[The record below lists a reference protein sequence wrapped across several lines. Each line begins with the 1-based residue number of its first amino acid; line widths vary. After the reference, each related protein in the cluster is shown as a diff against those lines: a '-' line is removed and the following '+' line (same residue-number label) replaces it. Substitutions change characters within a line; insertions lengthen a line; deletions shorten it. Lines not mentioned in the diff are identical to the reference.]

1 MPNLSKFDFSKES
14 SIKDSLLQKCR
25 ERYDQNLK
33 QTKSVSD
40 DELELVA
47 AAGATP
53 AKKCPT
59 PLLPCE
65 SCPRYSPDA
74 DAVNP
79 CTEGCV
85 K

>member
-1 MPNLSKFDFSKES
+1 MLNLSKFDFSKES
-14 SIKDSLLQKCR
+14 SIKESLLEKCKG
-25 ERYDQNLK
+25 RYAQGLK
-33 QTKSVSD
+33 QAGPISD

-47 AAGATP
+47 AAWATP
-53 AKKCPT
+53 GKKCPT

-65 SCPRYSPDA
+65 SCPCYSPDV

-79 CTEGCV
+79 CTEGCT